1 MAPFVFVAT
10 SARRTSGIACLRVN
24 RQCVE
29 GAEPALRMPAYLFV
43 ETAHLFH
50 RLLHMLKVGRVFE
63 WPVALVDQLE
73 LSC

>member
-10 SARRTSGIACLRVN
+10 CARRTSGSACLRVY
-24 RQCVE
+24 RQYVE
-29 GAEPALRMPAYLFV
+29 GAEPALRMLAYLFI
-43 ETAHLFH
+43 ETAHLLH

-63 WPVALVDQLE
+63 WTIALVDQLE